1 VAAEGRPK
9 FQECPIPR
17 ALPGIK
23 PNHWIE
29 QGYIKW
35 TARIKTGKVIMVWQV
50 LTHVWRDI
58 IIISLSYMCKN
69 LLYMRFE
76 YACT

>member
-1 VAAEGRPK
+1 VAAEGRPE
-9 FQECPIPR
+9 FQECPILR

-29 QGYIKW
+29 QAYIKW

-50 LTHVWRDI
+50 LTHVRRDI
-58 IIISLSYMCKN
+58 IIISLHTCV
-69 LLYMRFE
+69 RTC
-76 YACT
+76 CT